1 MSGSAPSRDDL
12 DLRARAAYSAWSQDG
27 PETMAVDTETTGLNY
42 HDTPFCV
49 TLAWRKDSGAYVGH
63 YIELTERSLHDVQ
76 DMLLDTPEL
85 VFHNAKFDLQKLL
98 YVKALLWSEALTPE
112 RIHDTEAQA
121 HLLDEHQRLGLK
133 SLATEKL
140 GVETDEAKAIQ
151 AARRKLKLT
160 KDDGYDKLPREVII
174 PYAIQDAILTLRLHH
189 QFYPQVSAHADL
201 LDLYRMEMQLT
212 LALLR
217 MEGNGMAVDVDYLT
231 QTAREYAKRALE
243 LEVSIRRMVG
253 RDDFNPNSPKQ
264 VLEAFDARGWHN
276 MPSTDADTLK
286 GMDDPLA
293 KAIVELRGVR
303 KMHGTYL
310 QGLLDEQTD
319 GIVHPWFR
327 QHGTRT
333 GRMSSGG
340 ATA

>member
-1 MSGSAPSRDDL
+1 M
-12 DLRARAAYSAWSQDG
+12 
-27 PETMAVDTETTGLNY
+27 MAVDTETTGLSY
-42 HDTPFCV
+42 YDYPFCV
-49 TLAWRKDSGAYVGH
+49 TFAWGEGPGH
-63 YIELTERSLHDVQ
+63 YVELNGDTIEGVEE
-76 DMLLDTPEL
+76 MLSGTPEW
-85 VFHNAKFDLQKLL
+85 VFHNAKFDLQM
-98 YVKALLWSEALTPE
+98 LTPDPIPWAALSYE

-133 SLATEKL
+133 ILASEHL
-140 GVETDEAKAIQ
+140 GSETDEAAAIQ

-160 KDDGYDKLPREVII
+160 KADGYDRLPREVII
-174 PYAIQDAILTLRLHH
+174 PYAIADAEMTLALHRR
-189 QFYPQVSAHADL
+189 FFPQVSAHADL
-201 LDLYRMEMQLT
+201 LDLYNMERKLT

-217 MEGNGMAVDVDYLT
+217 MESRGMQVNVDYLQT
-231 QTAREYAKRALE
+231 TARTYAKRALE
-243 LEVSIRRMVG
+243 LEVSIRDMVG

-264 VLEAFDARGWHN
+264 IHEAFAERGWHN

-293 KAIVELRGVR
+293 SAIVDLRGVR

-327 QHGTRT
+327 QHGTKT

-340 ATA
+340 ATE